1 MDVERGGR
9 GRRSIVNDDERGSD
23 SIRIARSERRTNARE
38 RCESRGIATRRARGD
53 GARRERVETYRARV
67 GGAASVCAD
76 QSDGTESLLSSSAA
90 ERLMMTRTRDETARL
105 AAWREARDPLHASRL
120 SRGREKVS
128 EASEARLYRARVV
141 VVGGRVPRARA
152 SSPANGRTND
162 RSMDRD
168 DDATPRAA
176 GASAATRRD
185 DAPTRAKKTADED
198 DERRREKDRKDDPAM
213 KTSSSPR
220 PPPAPRDIE
229 DLGDVRGR
237 VHSVDSFTAVDGHGI
252 RAIVFLQGCEK
263 RCVFCCNPDSW
274 SARSGASTTA
284 KQVFARIQRNARY
297 YAASGGGITL
307 SGGEPLLQARRRRRR
322 VSSVPSVPSRASHE
336 PYPPLRLPASS
347 LNPKS
352 YPKP

>member
-1 MDVERGGR
+1 MRPPGLQP
-9 GRRSIVNDDERGSD
+9 
-23 SIRIARSERRTNARE
+23 
-38 RCESRGIATRRARGD
+38 
-53 GARRERVETYRARV
+53 GARRVIHSTPRVFRAGGKRFRRRPRRV
-67 GGAASVCAD
+67 SIARAS
-76 QSDGTESLLSSSAA
+76 SSSAA
-90 ERLMMTRTRDETARL
+90 ASL
-105 AAWREARDPLHASRL
+105 A
-120 SRGREKVS
+120 
-128 EASEARLYRARVV
+128 RAR
-141 VVGGRVPRARA
+141 RRRRTKE
-152 SSPANGRTND
+152 RTND

-237 VHSVDSFTAVDGHGI
+237 VHSVDSFTAVDGHGV

-274 SARSGASTTA
+274 SARSGASMTA
-284 KQVFARIQRNARY
+284 KQVFTRIQRNARY

-336 PYPPLRLPASS
+336 PYPPFDSPLRP
-347 LNPKS
+347 
-352 YPKP
+352 

>member
-1 MDVERGGR
+1 MDVECGGR

-76 QSDGTESLLSSSAA
+76 QSDGTESLLSLSAA

-152 SSPANGRTND
+152 SSPANEGTNE
-162 RSMDRD
+162 RSIDG
-168 DDATPRAA
+168 PRR
-176 GASAATRRD
+176 RRD
-185 DAPTRAKKTADED
+185 AARRGGVRGDAARRRPDASEEDRGRRRRAPPRKRPKRRPRDED
-198 DERRREKDRKDDPAM
+198 VLI
-213 KTSSSPR
+213 
-220 PPPAPRDIE
+220 PPPAARAARHRGPGRRPRPRAQRRQ
-229 DLGDVRGR
+229 LHRG
-237 VHSVDSFTAVDGHGI
+237 G
-252 RAIVFLQGCEK
+252 RA
-263 RCVFCCNPDSW
+263 RHTRD
-274 SARSGASTTA
+274 
-284 KQVFARIQRNARY
+284 
-297 YAASGGGITL
+297 
-307 SGGEPLLQARRRRRR
+307 
-322 VSSVPSVPSRASHE
+322 SVPARVREA
-336 PYPPLRLPASS
+336 LCFL
-347 LNPKS
+347 L
-352 YPKP
+352 